1 MKNVRRKFRVVSTRD
16 DFPMTAAH
24 IDFLRI
30 CAFAREGV
38 DFTKKESA
46 HFDVCRPCRL
56 KVIDALRNLEPL
68 EVGTLM
74 PMAA

>member
-1 MKNVRRKFRVVSTRD
+1 MKNVRRELRVVSTRD

-30 CAFAREGV
+30 CAFAREGI

-46 HFDVCRPCRL
+46 HFDVCRECRL
-56 KVIDALRNLEPL
+56 KVIDALRNLEPQ
-68 EVGTLM
+68 EVRTIM

>member
-1 MKNVRRKFRVVSTRD
+1 MLGGLAMKNVSRKFRVV
-16 DFPMTAAH
+16 TADH

-30 CAFAREGV
+30 SAFAREGI
-38 DFTKKESA
+38 DLTEKESA

-68 EVGTLM
+68 EVRTMM